1 MVPALLMKGSM
12 YPEQWS
18 QMQSLSC
25 LSLQHLASIENEQYT
40 V

>member
-1 MVPALLMKGSM
+1 MVLVLLMKGSM

-18 QMQSLSC
+18 QTQSLSC
-25 LSLQHLASIENEQYT
+25 LSLQRLTSIKNEQYT

>member
-1 MVPALLMKGSM
+1 MAPALLMKGSTC
-12 YPEQWS
+12 PEQWS

-25 LSLQHLASIENEQYT
+25 LSLQHLALIENEQYT

>member
-1 MVPALLMKGSM
+1 MVPALLMKGSTC
-12 YPEQWS
+12 PEQWS

-25 LSLQHLASIENEQYT
+25 PSLLRLVLSENEQYT